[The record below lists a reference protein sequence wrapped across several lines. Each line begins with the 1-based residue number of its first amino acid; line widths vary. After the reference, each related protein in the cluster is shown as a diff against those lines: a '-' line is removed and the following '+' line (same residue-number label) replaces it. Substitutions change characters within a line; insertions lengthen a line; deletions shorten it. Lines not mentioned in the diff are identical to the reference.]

1 MMTERFVWHYNQVSC
16 TLFFFYFLCLF
27 GYFRVDCSSSF
38 HYSSPKTTHFCP
50 PEEGLALLQFRNK
63 TFFSSGSYSYC
74 NGQIFYPKTNSWT
87 EGTDCCSWDGVTCDN
102 VTGNVIGLDS
112 SCSRLEGSIDDNSSL
127 FHLSHLQSLN
137 LAFNDF
143 GGSQISPV
151 IGRLK
156 ELTYLNLSSSYF
168 GGLVPYEISHLSKLT
183 HLELSENDL
192 TIEEKTFDLLVSNL
206 TKLSLLK
213 LEATNLSLIKPFS
226 LINLSSTM
234 TDLDLNRASIQG
246 NFPDEIFRLPNLQAL
261 DLHGNNQLTGHL
273 PNSNWSSPLRKLHLS
288 STNFAGR
295 VPSWLFTLPSLM
307 SINLA
312 WNKLNGPIDP
322 FQSPN
327 SLQEVRLQKN
337 EIHGAIPYSIFQ
349 LSNLTHLDLSSN
361 NLSGTV
367 KFDMFSKL
375 QSLQYLYLSNNSLLS
390 FTSSSN
396 MDIKYSLPS
405 LQELNLSNC
414 NINQFPSFLRNSEKL
429 TSLDLSNGRI
439 RGRISKHDSKGW
451 KSLID
456 LDLSNN
462 FLTHIALHPWKNIK
476 TLDLRNNKIQGSILV
491 PPPSTQV
498 FLVSNNKLSGAI
510 PPSICSLS
518 SLQYL
523 SLSHNNLS
531 GTIPSCLGN
540 FSTQLIF
547 LDLKNNSLE
556 GHIHDN
562 FANASYLRSLD
573 LNSNKLEGP
582 LPRSLA
588 NCRILE
594 VVNVGKNMISDTFP
608 CWLGSLPE
616 LKILVL
622 RSNRF
627 YGPLCKSN
635 STFPFQALRIIDLS
649 HNEFTGSLP
658 RTIFVSMEAMKI
670 VDEMKFGLQYIGG
683 FYYLDSV
690 TVAMKGQDVLLYK
703 ILIIFRA
710 SDFSSNRFHGEVPEV
725 LGNFKSLKV
734 LNLSHNSL
742 TGNIPA
748 SLGNITAL
756 ESLDLSFNK
765 LHGIIPEQLLAV
777 TALASLNLS
786 YNQLWGRIPRG
797 NQFNTFDNNSYI
809 GNIHL
814 CGEPLTVTCSNDGLP
829 KAPPSA
835 STDHEEDE
843 TASWFDWKMAK
854 LGYASGLVIGLS
866 IGYMVLSI
874 GRPRWLVK
882 MVERDQQ
889 NKVRRRRP
897 RHRM

>member
-1 MMTERFVWHYNQVSC
+1 MTERFVWHCNQVSC

-27 GYFRVDCSSSF
+27 GYFQVDCSSSF

-63 TFFSSGSYSYC
+63 TFFSSGYYSYC
-74 NGQIFYPKTNSWT
+74 NGQFFYPQTNSWT
-87 EGTDCCSWDGVTCDN
+87 EGTDCCLWDGVTCDN

-183 HLELSENDL
+183 HLDLSENDL

-213 LEATNLSLIKPFS
+213 LEATNL
-226 LINLSSTM
+226 
-234 TDLDLNRASIQG
+234 
-246 NFPDEIFRLPNLQAL
+246 
-261 DLHGNNQLTGHL
+261 
-273 PNSNWSSPLRKLHLS
+273 KLHLS
-288 STNFAGR
+288 STNFAGKIPDSIGNLLFLEIVHIGGCNFTGSIPSSIGNLTRATEIVFASNYLTGHLPQHVSGLSYLATLDFSSNSLQGR

-327 SLQEVRLQKN
+327 SLQEVSLQKN

-367 KFDMFSKL
+367 KFDMFS
-375 QSLQYLYLSNNSLLS
+375 N
-390 FTSSSN
+390 N

-439 RGRISKHDSKGW
+439 RGRISKLDSKGW

-498 FLVSNNKLSGAI
+498 FSVSNNKLSGAI
-510 PPSICSLS
+510 PP
-518 SLQYL
+518 
-523 SLSHNNLS
+523 

-556 GHIHDN
+556 GQIHDN
-562 FANASYLRSLD
+562 FANARYLTSLD

-594 VVNVGKNMISDTFP
+594 VVNVGENMISDTFP
-608 CWLGSLPE
+608 CWLGSLPK

-627 YGPLCKSN
+627 YGPLCKSK

-710 SDFSSNRFHGEVPEV
+710 MDFSSNRA
-725 LGNFKSLKV
+725 

-748 SLGNITAL
+748 SLGNMTAL

-897 RHRM
+897 RHRT